1 MGELGRAGEEAKVV
15 GEKSER
21 DSAKRLRGRQ
31 RKRIRKHQ
39 ETETE
44 KDERQNESHPETE
57 RMIEKRD
64 LESMNE
70 PIRER

>member
-64 LESMNE
+64 LESMN
-70 PIRER
+70 

>member
-1 MGELGRAGEEAKVV
+1 M
-15 GEKSER
+15 
-21 DSAKRLRGRQ
+21 RGRQ

-57 RMIEKRD
+57 RMIEKRVSLWKD
-64 LESMNE
+64 RDRGKGANG
-70 PIRER
+70 